1 MNLQILHDANLK
13 KFNTLRLQ
21 AVAHTC
27 YVPLTLAGV
36 DEAIA
41 LAKGKKLIVI
51 GNGSNILFTKSYYDD
66 SYAFLVTNRLD
77 NMEIIN
83 GELVV
88 EAGVKLHDLAWY
100 AMDNQMG
107 GYEFTE
113 DIPGTVGG
121 ALIMNAG
128 QWEYTI
134 GQYVHWVKIFN
145 LKSEKQQLII
155 PDDDFFRY
163 RHSEFNSMDCIIIE
177 AGLNIQQGEYNDIF
191 HRMMDFKKERYMKQ
205 PRNYPN
211 AGSVFKRPYK
221 DGESLYVWKLF
232 DEVNLR
238 GFQIG
243 GAQISPKHPGFIVN
257 VDDATPEDCTA
268 LIQTAI
274 SRVKER
280 FDVDLELEWR
290 VIK

>member
-13 KFNTLRLQ
+13 KFNTLRLE
-21 AVAHTC
+21 AVAHTV
-27 YVPLTLAGV
+27 YVPLTLKGV

-41 LAKGKKLIVI
+41 LAQGKKLVLI
-51 GNGSNILFTKSYYDD
+51 GNGSNILFTKSYYDE
-66 SYAFLVTNRLD
+66 SYAFLLTNRLD
-77 NMEIIN
+77 GMEIEH

-88 EAGVKLHDLAWY
+88 ESGVKLHDLAWY

-107 GYEFTE
+107 GYEFCE

-134 GQYVHWVKIFN
+134 GQYVHWVKIYN
-145 LKSEKQQLII
+145 LQSKKMQTII

-163 RHSEFNSMDCIIIE
+163 RYSKFNAMDCIILS

-191 HRMMDFKKERYMKQ
+191 HRMLDFKKERYMKQ

-221 DGESLYVWKLF
+221 NGESLYVWKLF
-232 DEVNLR
+232 DEVDLR
-238 GFQIG
+238 GHQVG
-243 GAQISPKHPGFIVN
+243 GAQISTKHPGFIVN
-257 VDDATPEDCTA
+257 VDHATPEDCTA

-274 SRVKER
+274 DRVKKR